1 MSNWEKIDWSIYLQQ
16 IEKTPTLTEACERY
30 ENDLKNIISSNLK
43 HQKTPILM
51 LSGGVDSMMLGT
63 VLKKHFNLQSSITV
77 ACVKDTPDIL
87 IASESAK
94 QLGIKNHTLFTTFD
108 EVVDNLSLCKG
119 KNIKTVFDLVY
130 YLMFRLCMAKIDV
143 SNVDLIQGDGADTLL
158 GSIQSFMYIDSR
170 RIAKKY
176 NCSVE
181 EAKTACKMK
190 FYETAINPN
199 NNSHKGAGHLFVEVA
214 KELGA
219 HPIMAFKHPN
229 ILRWVNRLNYD
240 FSIPHKKHLHKSFI
254 EYMGYDS
261 KNVKRTVMQYG
272 TGIYED
278 IQKHLMQITNTKNPN
293 TAVKTY
299 VNNSESLESLA
310 MAL

>member
-176 NCSVE
+176 NCSVG

-219 HPIMAFKHPN
+219 NPVMAFKHPN

-278 IQKHLMQITNTKNPN
+278 IQKHLMQITNTKNSN

-299 VNNSESLESLA
+299 VNSSESLESLA
-310 MAL
+310 TAL

>member
-1 MSNWEKIDWSIYLQQ
+1 
-16 IEKTPTLTEACERY
+16 
-30 ENDLKNIISSNLK
+30 
-43 HQKTPILM
+43 
-51 LSGGVDSMMLGT
+51 MLGT
-63 VLKKHFNLQSSITV
+63 ILKKHFNLQSSITV

-176 NCSVE
+176 NCSVG

-219 HPIMAFKHPN
+219 HPVMAFKHPN

-278 IQKHLMQITNTKNPN
+278 IQKHLMQITNTKNSN

-299 VNNSESLESLA
+299 VNSSESLESLA
-310 MAL
+310 TAL

>member
-1 MSNWEKIDWSIYLQQ
+1 MSNWEKIDWQSYLHQ
-16 IEKTPTLTEACERY
+16 IEKTPTLLEACERY
-30 ENDLKNIISSNLK
+30 ENDLKNIIQSNIK
-43 HQKTPILM
+43 FKKPPVLM

-77 ACVKDTPDIL
+77 ACVKNQPDIL
-87 IASESAK
+87 VASESAS
-94 QLGIKNHTLFTTFD
+94 QLGIENNTIYTTYE
-108 EVVDNLSLCKG
+108 EVKDNLKLCKG

-130 YLMFRLCMAKIDV
+130 YLMFRICMAKVDV
-143 SNVDLIQGDGADTLL
+143 SNTDLIQGDGADTLL

-176 NCSVE
+176 NCSVG

-199 NNSHKGAGHLFVEVA
+199 NKSHKGAGHLFVEVA

-219 HPIMAFKHPN
+219 NPVMAFKHPN
-229 ILRWVNRLNYD
+229 LLRWVNRLNYD

-254 EYMGYDS
+254 EYMGYDP

-272 TGIYED
+272 TGIYKD
-278 IQKHLMQITNTKNPN
+278 IQNHLMAITKTTNPN
-293 TAVKTY
+293 TAVKSY
-299 VNNSESLESLA
+299 VNTSESLESLA